1 MSIRSLPTNERLM
14 GLSSQHPSSA
24 GSRLADAVAADVAEA
39 FARFVAARGDDAIVA
54 LALCSVDDAAPPY
67 IVGATLNDIGP
78 IEGTNKTWKSDP
90 ANWSY
95 SDEGH
100 KYRYRDIINQML
112 ENQPASFVEH
122 GRDIF
127 EGIVEGLKKFD
138 ASGRFQGKLPR
149 DQMLLLLW
157 INDPADHNAKA
168 VMKWVEQVNPQPV
181 AKWFNAGYSY
191 RS

>member
-1 MSIRSLPTNERLM
+1 M
-14 GLSSQHPSSA
+14 GLSSQNTSSA
-24 GSRLADAVAADVAEA
+24 ASRLAEAVAADVTEA

-67 IVGATLNDIGP
+67 IVGATLSDIGP
-78 IEGTNKTWKSDP
+78 IEGTSKTWKADP

-100 KYRYRDIINQML
+100 KYRYREIINQML
-112 ENQPASFVEH
+112 ENQPDSFVDH

-138 ASGRFQGKLPR
+138 ASGRFKGKLPR
-149 DQMLLLLW
+149 DQMLLVLW

-168 VMKWVEQVNPQPV
+168 VMKWVEQMNPQRV
-181 AKWFNAGYSY
+181 ATWFKAVYPY